1 MLADR
6 QYLFIDLIIV
16 DIVALTATRL
26 FSSCMTKYTVYNG
39 ISGGHAPADRPLS
52 VKTRVVHGLSR

>member
-26 FSSCMTKYTVYNG
+26 FSNCLTKLYG
-39 ISGGHAPADRPLS
+39 P
-52 VKTRVVHGLSR
+52 

>member
-26 FSSCMTKYTVYNG
+26 FSNCITKQTVHNR
-39 ISGGHAPADRPLS
+39 ISGGHVPADRLLS
-52 VKTRVVHGLSR
+52 VKTRVVHGISR